1 MKGSAASLT
10 CIGMYSEEVKEVSE
24 AAHGNKPRYLIPRKM
39 KLTRNLKTNPRVKL
53 LNK

>member
-10 CIGMYSEEVKEVSE
+10 CIDMYSEEVKEVSE
-24 AAHGNKPRYLIPRKM
+24 AAMETRYLKDKELENKSQGM
-39 KLTRNLKTNPRVKL
+39 KL

>member
-10 CIGMYSEEVKEVSE
+10 CIGMDSEEVKEVSE
-24 AAHGNKPRYLIPRKM
+24 ARGLIPRKM

-53 LNK
+53 LKK